1 MNHQR
6 NFHCASSSRCCCKL
20 RYPFT
25 ALFCCCFPV
34 ISVFSLFIIIAQ
46 FVADI
51 TKFELNI
58 THTPRC
64 VPRNLLPHH
73 LCVTPLYTLYS
84 CVC

>member
-20 RYPFT
+20 R
-25 ALFCCCFPV
+25 CCFPA

-64 VPRNLLPHH
+64 VPRNLLPHN